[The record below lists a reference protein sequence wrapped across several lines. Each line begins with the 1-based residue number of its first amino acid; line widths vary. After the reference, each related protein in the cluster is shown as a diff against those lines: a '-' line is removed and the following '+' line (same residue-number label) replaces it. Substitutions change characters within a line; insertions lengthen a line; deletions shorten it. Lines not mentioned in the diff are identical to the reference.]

1 MLIKLV
7 FNSKEIKRRKNVN
20 NIRINKFAI
29 IIMMMIT
36 FSAINILSSTVLQ
49 DDKKI
54 SEFTSILK
62 QKVLLNSDQEIKV
75 TNILSELYKNISSK
89 PENKNVFVKEA
100 QSKIESLLDNKQKMK
115 YDIIKNDL
123 WKKI

>member
-7 FNSKEIKRRKNVN
+7 FNSKEIKRRNNVN
-20 NIRINKFAI
+20 KIRINKFAM
-29 IIMMMIT
+29 IIMMMII
-36 FSAINILSSTVLQ
+36 FSSINIFSSTLLQ

-54 SEFTSILK
+54 SEFASILK
-62 QKVLLNSDQEIKV
+62 QKVLLNSDQETKV
-75 TNILSELYKNISSK
+75 INILSDMYKNISSK
-89 PENKNVFVKEA
+89 PENKNEFIKEA

>member
-89 PENKNVFVKEA
+89 PENKNVFIKEA